1 MTDAIIDE
9 TANETNRYYEHCH
22 RNKNLMR
29 KWVPIDSKELWI
41 FWGIII
47 VMEVVQLLEI
57 RDYWSN
63 AEIMNMPL
71 FPSIMSPNRFEMN
84 SRYLCL
90 SDNEVIPT

>member
-1 MTDAIIDE
+1 MKQLMKQIVIM
-9 TANETNRYYEHCH
+9 NSH

-29 KWVPIDSKELWI
+29 KWVPINSKELWI

-71 FPSIMSPNRFEMN
+71 FPSIMSLNRFEMN

-90 SDNEVIPT
+90 SDNEVTPT